1 MIMPIEF
8 EVPIRDFIDIKVPKV
23 RLSDRVT
30 VATEIYN
37 ASPQHVILV
46 EDETG
51 ALAGV
56 ITDNDLTKL
65 VGLDD
70 QATVAQLAT
79 TTQVVAIKEDSQLGQ
94 LLKIMNGDNP
104 LNARLD
110 MVPVV
115 DGNHRPVGIV
125 TRDRLKSSLTSTLVA
140 QEVAGRSEQT

>member
-1 MIMPIEF
+1 MPIDF
-8 EVPIRDFIDIKVPKV
+8 DVPIRDFIDVKVPKV
-23 RLSDRVT
+23 RLSDKVT

-46 EDETG
+46 EDDTG

-65 VGLDD
+65 MGLDD
-70 QATVAQLAT
+70 QATVAKLAT

-94 LLKIMNGDNP
+94 LLKIMNGENP
-104 LNARLD
+104 LNTRLD

-115 DGNHRPVGIV
+115 DANQRPVGIV
-125 TRDRLKSSLTSTLVA
+125 TRDSLKTILTSTLVQQDA
-140 QEVAGRSEQT
+140 AGRSDNA

>member
-1 MIMPIEF
+1 MPIEF
-8 EVPIRDFIDIKVPKV
+8 EVPIQDFIDVKVPKV

-51 ALAGV
+51 ALAGI

-65 VGLDD
+65 MGLDD

-79 TTQVVAIKEDSQLGQ
+79 TTGVVAIKEGSQLGQ
-94 LLKIMNGDNP
+94 LLRIMNGDNP

-115 DGNHRPVGIV
+115 DANQRPVGIV
-125 TRDRLKSSLTSTLVA
+125 TRDSLKSSLTSTLVA
-140 QEVAGRSEQT
+140 QEVAGRSDQPTA